1 MKGFSLT
8 AIVLEESIEKALLS
22 DVETASWQKPVQSRT
37 INVVPSTLDSARVDF
52 TPSANPQVG
61 DYVAQVTGALID
73 LEEHLNALDAKVG
86 DGDTGSTFAAG
97 AREIAERLERQQL
110 PLNDLPTLFAL
121 IGERLTVVMG
131 GSSGVLMSIFF
142 TAAGQKLGQG
152 ASVAEALN
160 AGLEQMK
167 FYGGADEGDRTMID
181 ALQPALAALLAEPEN
196 LQAAFAAAQAGADRT
211 CQSSKAGAGRAS
223 YLNSDSLLGN
233 MDPGAHAVAMVFKAL
248 AER

>member
-1 MKGFSLT
+1 
-8 AIVLEESIEKALLS
+8 
-22 DVETASWQKPVQSRT
+22 
-37 INVVPSTLDSARVDF
+37 
-52 TPSANPQVG
+52 
-61 DYVAQVTGALID
+61 
-73 LEEHLNALDAKVG
+73 
-86 DGDTGSTFAAG
+86 
-97 AREIAERLERQQL
+97 
-110 PLNDLPTLFAL
+110 
-121 IGERLTVVMG
+121 MG

-233 MDPGAHAVAMVFKAL
+233 MDPAPTRWRWCLRRWRNAKPSPVAL
-248 AER
+248 RLPGRCNTAE

>member
-1 MKGFSLT
+1 M
-8 AIVLEESIEKALLS
+8 
-22 DVETASWQKPVQSRT
+22 
-37 INVVPSTLDSARVDF
+37 
-52 TPSANPQVG
+52 
-61 DYVAQVTGALID
+61 AQVTGALID

-121 IGERLTVVMG
+121 TGERLTVVMG

-181 ALQPALAALLAEPEN
+181 ACSRPWRRCWPNRRICRPLSPRRRPGRIAPAS
-196 LQAAFAAAQAGADRT
+196 QG
-211 CQSSKAGAGRAS
+211 KAGAGRAS

-233 MDPGAHAVAMVFKAL
+233 MDPEPTRWRWCLRRWRNAKPSPVAL
-248 AER
+248 RLPGRRNTAE

>member
-1 MKGFSLT
+1 
-8 AIVLEESIEKALLS
+8 
-22 DVETASWQKPVQSRT
+22 VETASWQKPVQPRT

-131 GSSGVLMSIFF
+131 GSSG
-142 TAAGQKLGQG
+142 
-152 ASVAEALN
+152 
-160 AGLEQMK
+160 
-167 FYGGADEGDRTMID
+167 
-181 ALQPALAALLAEPEN
+181 
-196 LQAAFAAAQAGADRT
+196 
-211 CQSSKAGAGRAS
+211 
-223 YLNSDSLLGN
+223 
-233 MDPGAHAVAMVFKAL
+233 
-248 AER
+248 

>member
-1 MKGFSLT
+1 
-8 AIVLEESIEKALLS
+8 
-22 DVETASWQKPVQSRT
+22 
-37 INVVPSTLDSARVDF
+37 
-52 TPSANPQVG
+52 
-61 DYVAQVTGALID
+61 
-73 LEEHLNALDAKVG
+73 
-86 DGDTGSTFAAG
+86 
-97 AREIAERLERQQL
+97 
-110 PLNDLPTLFAL
+110 
-121 IGERLTVVMG
+121 MG

-211 CQSSKAGAGRAS
+211 CQSSKAGADARPISTAIACSATWTPAPTRWRWCLRRWRNAKPSPVALRLPGRC
-223 YLNSDSLLGN
+223 NT
-233 MDPGAHAVAMVFKAL
+233 
-248 AER
+248 AE